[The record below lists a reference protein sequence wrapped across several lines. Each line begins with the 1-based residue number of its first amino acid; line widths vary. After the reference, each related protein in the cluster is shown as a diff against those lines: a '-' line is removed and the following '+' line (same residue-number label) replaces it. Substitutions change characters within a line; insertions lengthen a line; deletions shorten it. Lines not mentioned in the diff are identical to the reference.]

1 MLKCWGA
8 WFRHLTLALS
18 RVEAERGAAGTSE
31 APCAVGQPG
40 SERDGPGK
48 LEAAGDKLKTDSGQS
63 RAGN

>member
-1 MLKCWGA
+1 MLK
-8 WFRHLTLALS
+8 
-18 RVEAERGAAGTSE
+18 AEDGGRGAAGISE